1 MGNNEIFMKYVEF
14 YPQKYKFFK
23 VLINNNSHVQGRK
36 VINLLE
42 KHQFNFW
49 NTEIFED
56 WVLQIR

>member
-1 MGNNEIFMKYVEF
+1 MKYVEF

-23 VLINNNSHVQGRK
+23 VLINNNSHVQGPQ